1 MTSPVNENTWT
12 APRIEL
18 INPLPL
24 ALDHY
29 QASMIS
35 VLEQLGVDVIVRDAP
50 STEISG
56 LSRAQ
61 KLRRVAATV
70 ASRWR
75 TRTVEHPIVILWPA
89 FGNLDQFTWPA
100 SAGRRLVILHDPLP
114 LRKSFASGNVS
125 ARLAAGFATRV
136 KTVAHSDRA
145 VADLELLGRRVHA
158 QVPHP
163 FLERSTPSGVQV
175 ARRVLVAG
183 QFKEARDLELMTSLG
198 PFLRERGYLPRIV
211 GRGWPNVPGWDVDAR
226 FVSEEEL
233 DLELAAA
240 EVLLLPYRRV
250 YQSGIA
256 IRAAELGTPTVGF
269 VASNVSDIF
278 GQDWAGLLQDNATPL
293 LWAQAIDEVNRI
305 EPDAKTA
312 RILRWKREVISSWR
326 SFAESEG
333 WLVPGRRK

>member
-1 MTSPVNENTWT
+1 MTNPANQEIM
-12 APRIEL
+12 PRARVEL
-18 INPLPL
+18 VNPLPL

-35 VLEQLGVDVIVRDAP
+35 VLEELGVDVVVRDAP
-50 STEISG
+50 SSEISQ

-61 KLRRVAATV
+61 KIRRVVAII

-75 TRTVEHPIVILWPA
+75 TRAVRHPIVVLWPV

-100 SAGRRLVILHDPLP
+100 SDGRRIVISHDPLP
-114 LRKSFASGNVS
+114 LRKSFASGSLS
-125 ARLAAGFATRV
+125 ARLAACLPTRI

-145 VADLELLGRRVHA
+145 VRDLELLGRRVHA

-183 QFKEARDLELMTSLG
+183 QFKEARDLDLMASLG
-198 PFLRERGYLPRIV
+198 PFLRERGYFPRIV
-211 GRGWPNVPGWDVDAR
+211 GRGWPAVPGWDVDAR

-233 DLELAAA
+233 DHELAAA

-250 YQSGIA
+250 YQSGVA

-278 GQDWAGLLQDNATPL
+278 GEDWAGLLEDSATPES
-293 LWAQAIDEVNRI
+293 WVHAINEVNQM
-305 EPDAKTA
+305 EPDAIAA
-312 RILRWKREVISSWR
+312 RIRSWKSGVITSWR

-333 WLVPGRRK
+333 WLFPARAK